1 MDSVF
6 PPAHLAWPPRLY
18 RPQAPLSRLQPR
30 IHLLFERQDRL
41 GPPFWRTMAPAFRRT
56 ITVGN
61 ARAFFAKT
69 CSEPDARVI
78 VLTPFSWPTEFLHL
92 YAWRLSACPEPARP
106 SGASV

>member
-61 ARAFFAKT
+61 ARAFFVENLLRTLGARYRANTVLMADPISSPLRVALIGMSGTGKT
-69 CSEPDARVI
+69 FWS
-78 VLTPFSWPTEFLHL
+78 
-92 YAWRLSACPEPARP
+92 
-106 SGASV
+106 